1 MNEASIPVFYDC
13 EASELDE
20 GYIIEIGWAYS
31 HGEGFV
37 SAGSLIRPLAAWN
50 IDDAWSSEAE
60 ALHGISLSRLRE
72 QGRPA
77 EEVAREMNKA
87 LAGREL
93 FSDDPA
99 FDVRWVGQLFDAA
112 GVKQNFVVSETPA
125 RHFLELLA
133 KTQKIGSA
141 QFQRVWE
148 DSRREHRDRAEADA
162 LGNARLWRTIMQAGS
177 GSTLRE

>member
-20 GYIIEIGWAYS
+20 GYIIEIGWAFS
-31 HGEGFV
+31 DGEGFV
-37 SAGSLIRPLAAWN
+37 STGSLVRPLAAWN

-60 ALHGISLSRLRE
+60 SLHGISLARLGE

-77 EEVAREMNKA
+77 EDVARMMNEA

-99 FDVRWVGQLFDAA
+99 FDVRWSGGNTATA
-112 GVKQNFVVSETPA
+112 PRPMRWATPD
-125 RHFLELLA
+125 F
-133 KTQKIGSA
+133 G
-141 QFQRVWE
+141 
-148 DSRREHRDRAEADA
+148 
-162 LGNARLWRTIMQAGS
+162 GP
-177 GSTLRE
+177 

>member
-1 MNEASIPVFYDC
+1 MNDASIPAFYDC

-20 GYIIEIGWAYS
+20 GTIIEIGWAFLD
-31 HGEGFV
+31 GENFV

-60 ALHGISLSRLRE
+60 SLHGISLARLRE
-72 QGRPA
+72 EGRPV
-77 EEVAREMNKA
+77 EDVARMMNEA

-99 FDVRWVGQLFDAA
+99 YDIRWLGQLFDAA
-112 GVKQNFVVSETPA
+112 GVQQNFVVSETPA

-133 KTQKIGSA
+133 TKNNFDSA
-141 QFQRVWE
+141 QFERAWA
-148 DSRREHRDRAEADA
+148 DSRRDHRDRAEVDA
-162 LGNARLWRTIMQAGS
+162 LSNARLWRTIMQGPPP
-177 GSTLRE
+177 

>member
-20 GYIIEIGWAYS
+20 GYIIEIGWAFS
-31 HGEGFV
+31 DGEGFV

-50 IDDAWSSEAE
+50 IEDAWSSEAE
-60 ALHGISLSRLRE
+60 SLHGISLARLRE
-72 QGRPA
+72 EGRPA
-77 EEVAREMNKA
+77 EEVARMMNEA

-112 GVKQNFVVSETPA
+112 GVKQNFVVSEIPA
-125 RHFLELLA
+125 RRFLELLA
-133 KTQKIGSA
+133 RKQNFDSA

-148 DSRREHRDRAEADA
+148 DSRREHCDRAEADA
-162 LGNARLWRTIMQAGS
+162 LGNAKLWRTITQAGS
-177 GSTLRE
+177 VSTPRK